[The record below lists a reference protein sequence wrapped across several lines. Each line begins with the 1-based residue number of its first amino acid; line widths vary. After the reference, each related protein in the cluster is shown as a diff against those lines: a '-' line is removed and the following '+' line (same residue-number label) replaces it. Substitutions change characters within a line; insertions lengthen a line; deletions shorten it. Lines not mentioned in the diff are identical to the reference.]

1 MKEIQERLKRAYD
14 ILLNLNCTNYN
25 KRLDNQKK
33 VNEAFKEIEKVR
45 GLLKKY
51 E

>member
-25 KRLDNQKK
+25 KRS
-33 VNEAFKEIEKVR
+33 FREIEKVR
-45 GLLKKY
+45 ELLKKY